1 MFVCNP
7 LHLCR
12 HLQTGENPYMLIEV
26 FDLVNCIFKCLQ
38 YFDAV
43 GWSAGRASGLLKTLE
58 WWDAGMVIYLW

>member
-1 MFVCNP
+1 
-7 LHLCR
+7 
-12 HLQTGENPYMLIEV
+12 MLIEV